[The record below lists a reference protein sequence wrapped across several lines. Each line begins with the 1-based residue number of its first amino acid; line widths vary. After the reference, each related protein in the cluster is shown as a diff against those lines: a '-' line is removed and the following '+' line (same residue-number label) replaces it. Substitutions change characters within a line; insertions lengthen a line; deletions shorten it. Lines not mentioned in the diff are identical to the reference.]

1 MNESISRF
9 VSSLEALRD
18 AILKIDRRDLLPSMV
33 VVVAQTLYQLLQ
45 LTTEIIADQ
54 RYTLESVRLCL
65 YCGNGE
71 DKLVV
76 TWDEFINEFSG
87 RFESGSSDAGVFN
100 DGIVKFP
107 SVNEHLDYVTKNI
120 DDRIMHL
127 RRDPSDS
134 TRPTAAVALS
144 PISDKDLKQEPSD
157 DLKSQSDADYL
168 SEKEVSSQNDSESID
183 ATPMP
188 LVDRRDPLLKKH
200 LHEQFSRIDHSTL
213 LYGNSFP
220 TQLQVER
227 YETEKTCNGLA
238 SASVRCFLCNAS
250 EAIYSSC
257 ELLEYHIVT
266 NHTSLDSEGRM
277 VVACPRISSGCLWS
291 EPVRSSTPGP
301 ILERVVNHLLMEHKM
316 ALPDFVYNCAIDIPY
331 LDGHLSRSGD
341 PKRQFFKHTM
351 NAQLLSPD
359 AAADECRSSGVLRS
373 LCTDVALKA
382 SSFGCKV
389 QGCGRWFDTRTSLK
403 QHVESAHDVKKRFTC
418 CHCLKAFVQK
428 SKYSRHIVSHH
439 NDQVSTDNCKICNF
453 DFTEPEIRRQF
464 LNDLTRMNP
473 STAKLTRRSDGS
485 ERKTG
490 TPAEESLVPL
500 DDGAEL
506 QEDAGTGLNED
517 ALDESD
523 DNQNTLNESNIS
535 VSSVKKARLDE
546 EHEHSRNNSNTIH
559 FTRYQCFLCVSS
571 VDVFETSSALF
582 NHVRNVHLHNDGQ
595 VNTIECPYCT
605 DTKVVQKG
613 VGSYILSQVLS
624 HMVKKHRIGVPDYIR
639 PFYCPEPNCH
649 FLSIRRYEL
658 NAHSQKHLTSDDKV
672 PCEKCGKFMQQRSLG
687 LHAKFCSA
695 STVDREMFKCIA
707 CGKVIST
714 KQGLQKHFQNKHEN
728 RKDFLC
734 SHCTKAFS
742 GKGELEDHTFRRH
755 GVNISN
761 KPVHHCTLC
770 PFKTILSF
778 SLKRHV
784 SEAHSTTKQH
794 QCNVCSKFFKS
805 PMQLKSHKVAHEERT
820 HPCPMCDYTAAR
832 KSNLDAHVKAQH
844 SGVQYR
850 CEKCGYQTGYYAN
863 LCKHQRTVCSQQNK
877 AFDI

>member
-1 MNESISRF
+1 M
-9 VSSLEALRD
+9 
-18 AILKIDRRDLLPSMV
+18 
-33 VVVAQTLYQLLQ
+33 
-45 LTTEIIADQ
+45 
-54 RYTLESVRLCL
+54 CL
-65 YCGNGE
+65 SCGNGE

-76 TWDEFINEFSG
+76 TWEEFISEFSG
-87 RFESGSSDAGVFN
+87 RFESGSEAGVFS

-107 SVNEHLDYVTKNI
+107 SVTEHLDYVTKNI
-120 DDRIMHL
+120 DDRIMRL
-127 RRDPSDS
+127 RRNSSDS
-134 TRPTAAVALS
+134 SRQSAAVALS

-157 DLKSQSDADYL
+157 DPKTQSDMDYL
-168 SEKEVSSQNDSESID
+168 SEKEILFQNDSESID
-183 ATPMP
+183 STSVPSVNCKEP
-188 LVDRRDPLLKKH
+188 FLKKH
-200 LHEQFSRIDHSTL
+200 LHEQFSRIDHSSL

-220 TQLQVER
+220 TQLRTER
-227 YETEKTCNGLA
+227 DEAEKACNGLA
-238 SASVRCFLCNAS
+238 SASVQCFLCNDPK
-250 EAIYSSC
+250 AIYGSF

-277 VVACPRISSGCLWS
+277 VVACSRSSSGCLWS
-291 EPVRSSTPGP
+291 ASVRSSLPGP
-301 ILERVVNHLLMEHKM
+301 VLERVVNHLLMEHKV
-316 ALPDFVYNCAIDIPY
+316 ALPDFVYNYPTDIPC

-341 PKRQFFKHTM
+341 PKRQFFKRTT

-359 AAADECRSSGVLRS
+359 AVDESTSSGVLRS
-373 LCTDVALKA
+373 LCPDGALKV

-389 QGCGRWFDTRTSLK
+389 HGCGRWFTSRTSLK

-428 SKYSRHIVSHH
+428 TKYSRHIVGHH
-439 NDQVSTDNCKICNF
+439 NDQVSMDNCKICNF
-453 DFTEPEIRRQF
+453 DFTEPEIRKRF

-473 STAKLTRRSDGS
+473 STAKLTRHS
-485 ERKTG
+485 ELQTG
-490 TPAEESLVPL
+490 ASAEDSLAPL
-500 DDGAEL
+500 DDDAE
-506 QEDAGTGLNED
+506 QKKDAGTRVNED
-517 ALDESD
+517 ALDVSD
-523 DNQNTLNESNIS
+523 DNQNTLNESTVS

-546 EHEHSRNNSNTIH
+546 EHEHGRNNSNTIH

-582 NHVRNVHLHNDGQ
+582 NHVRSVHVHNDGQ

-605 DTKVVQKG
+605 DIKVVQKG

-624 HMVKKHRIGVPDYIR
+624 HMVKKHRIGVPDYIK

-695 STVDREMFKCIA
+695 STVDREMFKCVA

-761 KPVHHCTLC
+761 KPVHHCSLC

-805 PMQLKSHKVAHEERT
+805 PSMYLFCLLT
-820 HPCPMCDYTAAR
+820 
-832 KSNLDAHVKAQH
+832 
-844 SGVQYR
+844 
-850 CEKCGYQTGYYAN
+850 
-863 LCKHQRTVCSQQNK
+863 
-877 AFDI
+877 III